1 MLNVNV
7 RHAIATQAEA
17 CKRSMQ
23 TFAFV
28 GDLNDNPQI
37 NCVYHSEEAE
47 NQYLLNPKNLA
58 VLGGTPEPDAAANPP
73 K

>member
-1 MLNVNV
+1 MN
-7 RHAIATQAEA
+7 
-17 CKRSMQ
+17 

-47 NQYLLNPKNLA
+47 NQYLLNPKNVG
-58 VLGGTPEPDAAANPP
+58 VLGGGSSSSPSSSSNAASSSSANAAEAGP
-73 K
+73 